1 MARSTARPPAR
12 QVPVVITDT
21 SSRAEDQE
29 ALHAACRQASVI
41 VLCFRLD
48 DESGSSSSSS
58 SPSLSPSERPS
69 SGQSNQRNAS
79 LRRISSYWM
88 PELKRLNVKAP
99 VRASRDHD
107 DGRDASQL
115 ADSPTRRLTRSRRS
129 LSTLDKKVLLVG
141 CKSDLRPADESL
153 HKAVLPIVKAY
164 PQIETCMECSAKK
177 LQFVGEVFYYA
188 IKAVQYPMA
197 PLYDPETQSLKPL
210 CVRALRRIFLMCD
223 KDKDGLLNDK
233 ELNEFQVKCFNAPLQ
248 PEELSG
254 VKDVV
259 KSRLENGL
267 ENNHLTFS
275 GFVFL
280 HVLFIER
287 GRLETTWAVLST
299 FGYGKELDLAT
310 VTRKSDAV
318 SSRQLSQRANSY
330 FGEIFDAFDSDHDG
344 VLSARDQDQLFGSFP
359 DAAFMSII
367 APGMLFE
374 RTKKGLT
381 KSGWLSFWNYVA
393 VFDPR
398 AVVEGALYSGLDA
411 TEQTVGVV

>member
-1 MARSTARPPAR
+1 MTTAA
-12 QVPVVITDT
+12 T
-21 SSRAEDQE
+21 
-29 ALHAACRQASVI
+29 
-41 VLCFRLD
+41 
-48 DESGSSSSSS
+48 
-58 SPSLSPSERPS
+58 PS
-69 SGQSNQRNAS
+69 
-79 LRRISSYWM
+79 
-88 PELKRLNVKAP
+88 
-99 VRASRDHD
+99 
-107 DGRDASQL
+107 
-115 ADSPTRRLTRSRRS
+115 DSPTHS
-129 LSTLDKKVLLVG
+129 LSTLALDARQKVLLVG